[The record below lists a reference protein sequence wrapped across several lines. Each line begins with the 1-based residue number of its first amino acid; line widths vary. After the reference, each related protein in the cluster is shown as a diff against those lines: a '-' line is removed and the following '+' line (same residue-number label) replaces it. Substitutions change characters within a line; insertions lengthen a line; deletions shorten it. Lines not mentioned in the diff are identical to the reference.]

1 MAEPLSPSPNHRGR
15 YGFLLAGAGLA
26 GWAFWPTLQFLFDK
40 WVNDPQ
46 YSHGFLV
53 PAFAGYY
60 LWQKASAT
68 PAGWFSAP
76 RPLAAAAVLALAAL
90 GRGVAGGILFHQLDA
105 VAFLL
110 TLVALTLAAGGAALF
125 KRTAPAVLFL
135 GFMVPLPYELERNVG
150 GPLRTA
156 ATAASTYLLQ
166 TLGQPAVAEGNV
178 ILLDEHKLEVADAC
192 NGLKMLVTF
201 AAFSV
206 GAVLLGR
213 RTWFENAMIL
223 LGIVPVAV
231 VTNVLRITATG
242 LAYTFDPGKETM
254 HTLHDVFGWLMMPVG
269 LGLLAAEVWA
279 LNRLVVKRK
288 PRTGDL

>member
-1 MAEPLSPSPNHRGR
+1 MTDTNPIRSQYGPLV
-15 YGFLLAGAGLA
+15 AGAGLA

-60 LWQKASAT
+60 LWQKAAET
-68 PAGWFSAP
+68 PTGWFGPS
-76 RPLAAAAVLALAAL
+76 RPLAAALVLAVAAL
-90 GRGVAGGILFHQLDA
+90 GRAAGGALLFHQLDA
-105 VAFLL
+105 LALL
-110 TLVALTLAAGGAALF
+110 FTLAALTLLAGGSVLL
-125 KRTAPAVLFL
+125 KRCAPAILFL
-135 GFMVPLPYELERNVG
+135 GFAVPLPYELERNVG
-150 GPLRTA
+150 GPLRVA
-156 ATAASTYLLQ
+156 ATASSTYLLQ
-166 TLGQPAVAEGNV
+166 TLGQPAVNEGNV

-206 GAVLLGR
+206 GAVLLAK
-213 RTWFENAMIL
+213 RTWFEKAMLL
-223 LGIVPVAV
+223 LGIVPVAI

-242 LAYTFDPGKETM
+242 IAYTFDPSKDTM

-269 LGLLAAEVWA
+269 LGLLAAELWA
-279 LNRLVVKRK
+279 LNRLVVKR
-288 PRTGDL
+288 